1 MLIYRMI
8 YVVPYVMIPAVQ
20 YIDLQHSQD
29 HNCEKNDCVDETPC
43 GGNMESELQ
52 DKLLQE
58 R

>member
-1 MLIYRMI
+1 MI